1 MTDLEIT
8 TLCAKAMGIRLDADM
23 LADGVIGYWDE
34 EGSGRGYSPLHDD
47 AQAMA
52 LIRRLQLCIQPPE
65 AIGVMAWH
73 VWKFHKPNHTAVSD
87 DLNRAICEC
96 VAKAQNAKVAR

>member
-23 LADGVIGYWDE
+23 LADGVI
-34 EGSGRGYSPLHDD
+34 GYSPLHDD